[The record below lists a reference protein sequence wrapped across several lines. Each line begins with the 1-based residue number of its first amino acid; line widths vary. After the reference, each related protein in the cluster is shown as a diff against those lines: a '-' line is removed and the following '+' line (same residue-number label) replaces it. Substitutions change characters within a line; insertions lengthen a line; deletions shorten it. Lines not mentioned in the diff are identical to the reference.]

1 MKKETIKLLTVA
13 RVTSSK
19 LTSNIMEVKV
29 KTVLVNHFQRRST
42 SYNEHDLRVNVNFEK
57 RNVVRLITNPDRT
70 KRRSGTQRH

>member
-19 LTSNIMEVKV
+19 LTSRIMLVKI

-42 SYNEHDLRVNVNFEK
+42 SNNEHDLSVNVNFEK
-57 RNVVRLITNPDRT
+57 RNVVRVITNPDRT